1 MHAGRKLWPVEKAVE
16 ALTDRP
22 ARLFGLRDRGRI
34 AEGYHADLVL
44 FDPDEIGSGTIHER
58 KDLPG
63 DSARLFAESTGIRRV
78 FVNGQAIVVD
88 GEPTDAL
95 PGKIIRSGSDTETV
109 RIPAAR

>member
-1 MHAGRKLWPVEKAVE
+1 MRRAA
-16 ALTDRP
+16 
-22 ARLFGLRDRGRI
+22 RGRI

-88 GEPTDAL
+88 GGLTSSFHFHQTRTE
-95 PGKIIRSGSDTETV
+95 SG
-109 RIPAAR
+109 ARPPRWVPQ